1 MTSHLSHDTVSAF
14 LAGVL
19 PASEADS
26 VELHLDSCD
35 DCRRLVSEVVR
46 QRRGGTH
53 ASLSTTDLVQMG
65 TVLPAAIGDVIDG
78 RYRIVQL
85 LGVGGMGCVFEAHQV
100 HLNQRVALKFILP
113 SMVTE
118 SSAVGRFLREARAAA
133 RLVTPHVCHVLDLGT
148 LPSGTPFLAM
158 EYLEG
163 ETVEQRLVR
172 EGPFPV
178 TLAVRAIIEVLEA
191 LSEAHGLGIVHR
203 DLKPANLFFARVAS
217 GAEVVKVL
225 DFGIAKSVHPDIE
238 HGLATTAASMVLGSP
253 HYMAP
258 EQLQPGTQ
266 VDARGDLWSIG
277 CVLYQ
282 LLTGQLPFTGQTLV
296 DVMYA
301 IGRHTPDPIRA
312 RRPDVSPALESVV
325 MRCLSKSP
333 AQRPESVE
341 VLRAALLEALA
352 APAEAPTSGVEVR
365 AAVLPTLVPRRRLPW
380 VVAAALCLM
389 MLGATVMLVARS
401 FRPAVILP
409 PPIGPQPAVPVV
421 MRESELPAAPQVVEP
436 ELPPPARVEPRGEL
450 KAEPKA
456 RPRPRAQSKPNN
468 AKVPPAPDELL
479 DERR

>member
-1 MTSHLSHDTVSAF
+1 MSHLSHDTVSAF

-19 PASEADS
+19 PVAEADS
-26 VELHLDSCD
+26 VELHLDGCD

-53 ASLSTTDLVQMG
+53 ASLSTTDQLPMG

-85 LGVGGMGCVFEAHQV
+85 LGVGGMGCVFEAHQL

-163 ETVEQRLVR
+163 ETVEQRLLR

-178 TLAVRAIIEVLEA
+178 TLAVRAVNEVLDA

-258 EQLQPGTQ
+258 EQLQPGMQ
-266 VDARGDLWSIG
+266 VDARGDIWSIG

-282 LLTGQLPFTGQTLV
+282 LLTGQLPFSWQTLV

-301 IGRHTPDPIRA
+301 IGRLNPEPIRT
-312 RRPDVSPALESVV
+312 RRPDVSPAVESVV
-325 MRCLSKSP
+325 MRCLAKSP

-341 VLRAALLEALA
+341 V
-352 APAEAPTSGVEVR
+352 GCIG
-365 AAVLPTLVPRRRLPW
+365 PRRRAGWPTL
-380 VVAAALCLM
+380 
-389 MLGATVMLVARS
+389 
-401 FRPAVILP
+401 
-409 PPIGPQPAVPVV
+409 
-421 MRESELPAAPQVVEP
+421 EP
-436 ELPPPARVEPRGEL
+436 RCSPARAMRSAGPLAYPGWRST
-450 KAEPKA
+450 A
-456 RPRPRAQSKPNN
+456 
-468 AKVPPAPDELL
+468 
-479 DERR
+479 